1 MLTQATSRLFNA
13 AVPKLA
19 TKAFFSTKVS
29 VVDSAKNFSSAAAA
43 YEAPALDM
51 GINSEFS
58 VVFTDRSLN
67 HMAQPFQQVMND
79 LNHTLTTT
87 YNCSKSIIMPGS
99 GSYGME
105 AVARQFA
112 SPEDHVMVMRQGW
125 FSYRWTEMFDQPG
138 ANLVASHTVLK
149 ALPLKEGV
157 NPSFGPWD
165 VDAVIAKVNLE
176 KPKVFFTPQVET
188 STGIMLP
195 DEYIR
200 KVSDAVHANG
210 GIFVLDCIA
219 SGTIWCDMT
228 KCGVDVLISAPQK
241 GWSGPAGSAL
251 LMLSDR
257 ALAQLPVT
265 CSSSFA
271 LSLNKWDT
279 IMNAYLEGGHAY
291 HTTMPTDSIR
301 QFHEVTKEMES
312 IGMEELKQ
320 RQTEL
325 GAKSRKMFEDR
336 GLKSVAGAILPP
348 RESWC
353 TILRRS
359 TTTQPW
365 SRGSWRRRCRSPWVC
380 PG

>member
-1 MLTQATSRLFNA
+1 
-13 AVPKLA
+13 
-19 TKAFFSTKVS
+19 
-29 VVDSAKNFSSAAAA
+29 
-43 YEAPALDM
+43 
-51 GINSEFS
+51 
-58 VVFTDRSLN
+58 
-67 HMAQPFQQVMND
+67 
-79 LNHTLTTT
+79 
-87 YNCSKSIIMPGS
+87 MPGS

-149 ALPLKEGV
+149 ALPLEEGV

-271 LSLNKWDT
+271 LSLNKVSERNT
-279 IMNAYLEGGHAY
+279 ASE
-291 HTTMPTDSIR
+291 P
-301 QFHEVTKEMES
+301 
-312 IGMEELKQ
+312 
-320 RQTEL
+320 
-325 GAKSRKMFEDR
+325 
-336 GLKSVAGAILPP
+336 
-348 RESWC
+348 
-353 TILRRS
+353 
-359 TTTQPW
+359 
-365 SRGSWRRRCRSPWVC
+365 
-380 PG
+380 